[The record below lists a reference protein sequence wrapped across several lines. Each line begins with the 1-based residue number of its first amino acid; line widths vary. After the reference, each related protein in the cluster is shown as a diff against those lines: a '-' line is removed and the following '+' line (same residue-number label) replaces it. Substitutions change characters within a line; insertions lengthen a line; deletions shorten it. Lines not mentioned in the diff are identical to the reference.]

1 MVSFNDILQWSGNSL
16 ADAGNALIAA
26 SHKYEFASQELTD
39 IRIDNFK
46 GESAEAEAKKRR
58 ILADDAEDLW
68 TQIAHSGNDLIDA
81 AATADNIRESAI
93 SFKSMAIQ
101 RDMSID
107 DSGRVT
113 SHSSDVPGRNNGV
126 SGTAGKPSTDPE
138 TVKIYQTEADHIIE
152 RANDLIQ
159 FIESVCRDAICLK
172 NTALAPRSEVVDR
185 NMSEAPNPSWTT
197 EDVND
202 WWTSLSPKD
211 QQSIIDHHPEWIGNL
226 NGIPMAAR
234 DQANRKRLPEMKK
247 KIDEEVEKF
256 EPKYEYVSEGTAE
269 PTVLLNPEYK
279 KLLEKQKDIHAL
291 ERSINSDDSNNV
303 GRTLLL
309 LDDSRNDR
317 IRAAVGSGDVDHAK
331 HVIVNTQGMG
341 SRVST
346 TLATED
352 GGRGSGVEST
362 ENIMDAS
369 GLSWRRQ
376 ASGETA
382 AGVTWLGYD
391 APSTPSINNIDVA
404 LPDHAEE
411 GGRELA
417 GFYDGIQTTH
427 KGDPHLV
434 AAGHSYGSATTG
446 YALRQTTAPDDL
458 VVWGSPGTSSVD
470 ASDLNMPSGNLYS
483 ASAND
488 DPVASSGRFGGDPN
502 TNSQSDFTRLD
513 TQAHDGRTSSLGHTE
528 YTNRGTNSVHEIGQV
543 LRHDK
548 PDYTLKRFSTPPAEK
563 YEPRQ

>member
-1 MVSFNDILQWSGNSL
+1 M
-16 ADAGNALIAA
+16 
-26 SHKYEFASQELTD
+26 
-39 IRIDNFK
+39 
-46 GESAEAEAKKRR
+46 
-58 ILADDAEDLW
+58 
-68 TQIAHSGNDLIDA
+68 
-81 AATADNIRESAI
+81 
-93 SFKSMAIQ
+93 
-101 RDMSID
+101 
-107 DSGRVT
+107 
-113 SHSSDVPGRNNGV
+113 
-126 SGTAGKPSTDPE
+126 
-138 TVKIYQTEADHIIE
+138 
-152 RANDLIQ
+152 
-159 FIESVCRDAICLK
+159 
-172 NTALAPRSEVVDR
+172 APRSEVVGR
-185 NMSEAPNPSWTT
+185 SANEAPNPSWTT

-202 WWTSLSPKD
+202 WWTSLSPEE
-211 QQSIIDHHPEWIGNL
+211 QQSIINKHPDWIGNL

-234 DQANRKRLPEMKK
+234 DQANRARLPKMRQ
-247 KIDEEVEKF
+247 KIDEQVRDF
-256 EPKYEYVSEGTAE
+256 EPKTVAKEYQHGDVVKVEE
-269 PTVLLNPEYK
+269 NPEYR

-291 ERSINSDDSNNV
+291 EKSITSQDSKNAGRS
-303 GRTLLL
+303 LLL
-309 LDDSRNDR
+309 LDDSRGDR

-369 GLSWRRQ
+369 GLSWKGQGSR
-376 ASGETA
+376 ETA

-391 APSTPSINNIDVA
+391 APSTPSTDNVDVA

-417 GFYDGIQTTH
+417 GFYDSIQATH
-427 KGDPHLV
+427 RGDPHLV

-446 YALRQTTAPDDL
+446 YALRETTAPDDL

-470 ASDLNMPSGNLYS
+470 ASDLNMPSGNLYE

-513 TQAHDGRTSSLGHTE
+513 TQAHDGRSSSSGHTE

-548 PDYTLKRFSTPPAEK
+548 PDHTLKHFSTPPAEK